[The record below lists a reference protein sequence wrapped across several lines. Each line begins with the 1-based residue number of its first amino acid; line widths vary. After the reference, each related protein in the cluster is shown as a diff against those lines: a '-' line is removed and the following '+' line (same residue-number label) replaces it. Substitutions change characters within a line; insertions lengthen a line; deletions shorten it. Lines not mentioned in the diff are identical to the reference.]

1 MVGKSWNREW
11 AAICFAGPHVSPRGK
26 PDANTPYAM
35 NRTTLSFMLAI
46 TGPLFHAAAVQTQ
59 ESIKINSVQKLEV
72 NYLLYLPEGY
82 NRKKNV
88 NWPVIL
94 FLHGAG
100 ERGSDL
106 NRVKVHGPPKLVEE
120 GKGLP
125 FIIVSPQCPK
135 DKVWDTGILTAL
147 LDHVCDKYRVDKA
160 RQYLTG
166 LSMGGYGTGSLG
178 IKECDRFAAIA
189 PICGGGNFIEIY
201 NASGVKGAAMRTLGV
216 WAFHGGRDNVVP
228 LAESEKMIADLKKF
242 GHPNPKLTVYR
253 EARHDSWTKSY
264 DNPKLY
270 EWFLKHARK

>member
-1 MVGKSWNREW
+1 MKRIVLTLMLVV
-11 AAICFAGPHVSPRGK
+11 AGPF
-26 PDANTPYAM
+26 
-35 NRTTLSFMLAI
+35 L
-46 TGPLFHAAAVQTQ
+46 HAAAVQTQ
-59 ESIKINSVQKLEV
+59 EFIKINSVQKKGV

-82 NRKKNV
+82 NRKKDSK
-88 NWPVIL
+88 WPVIL

-100 ERGSDL
+100 ERGDDL
-106 NRVKVHGPPKLVEE
+106 NRVKMHGPPKLVE
-120 GKGLP
+120 KGQNLP

-135 DKVWDTGILTAL
+135 GQVWDASVLTGL
-147 LDHVCDKYRVDKA
+147 LDHVCDTHRVDKT

-166 LSMGGYGTGSLG
+166 LSMGGYGTWGLG

-201 NASGVKGAAMRTLGV
+201 NASGIKGAAMRTLGV

-228 LAESEKMIADLKKF
+228 LAESEKIIASLKKF
-242 GHPNPKLTVYR
+242 GHPNPKLTVYP

-270 EWFLKHARK
+270 EWFLNHARK

>member
-1 MVGKSWNREW
+1 MMKRIPLTFV
-11 AAICFAGPHVSPRGK
+11 
-26 PDANTPYAM
+26 
-35 NRTTLSFMLAI
+35 LAVI
-46 TGPLFHAAAVQTQ
+46 GPLLHAAAVQAPK
-59 ESIKINSVQKLEV
+59 SVKINQAQKLEV
-72 NYLLYLPEGY
+72 NFLLYLPKDY
-82 NRKKNV
+82 NKKKDAK
-88 NWPVIL
+88 WPVIL

-100 ERGSDL
+100 ERGDDL
-106 NRVKVHGPPKLVEE
+106 NRVKVHGPPKLVENGE
-120 GKGLP
+120 NLP

-135 DKVWDTGILTAL
+135 GKVWDADVLTAL
-147 LDHVCDKYRVDKA
+147 LDHVCDTYRVDKS

-166 LSMGGYGTGSLG
+166 LSMGGYGTWGLG

-228 LAESEKMIADLKKF
+228 LAESDKMIADLKKF